1 MYGVIDSLFGGK
13 INCQTA
19 KISAAIDLTNAAH
32 DVLIWPWIIDFDL
45 ACDLVL

>member
-19 KISAAIDLTNAAH
+19 KINAPIDLTNAAH
-32 DVLIWPWIIDFDL
+32 DVFDL
-45 ACDLVL
+45 TPYYRF